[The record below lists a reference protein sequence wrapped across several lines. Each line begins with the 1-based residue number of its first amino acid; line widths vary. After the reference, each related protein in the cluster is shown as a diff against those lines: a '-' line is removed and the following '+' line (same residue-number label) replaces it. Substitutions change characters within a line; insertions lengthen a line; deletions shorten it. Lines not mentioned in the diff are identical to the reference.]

1 MGTPPQLAS
10 QAGPAPSAPPPELSP
25 SSFRVLHT
33 IGEGAFS
40 VVRLAERGKERWALK
55 FTRKPTGRGPAA
67 GDARAAVVRELG
79 FLRSLPP
86 HPHVV
91 GCAGYFTAGDEEAC
105 LVQEFAPNGDLRE
118 ALSGGE
124 PLPAED
130 AALVARQVA
139 AALAHLHAHGVAHGD
154 LKPENILFGGRG
166 QAMLCDFGS
175 AVLIEA
181 AEAEEGAERYQG
193 TPQYQAPGLR
203 GAGAAVGGPRLRRP
217 QRVPR
222 DAPRAAGGPRLGRRA
237 PPFRHCGGPAA
248 AEAARCGP
256 LRARHRCRGP
266 AAPLAGRAR
275 AHRPRPER
283 VRVQPHLFPRRG
295 PGLRCRLPVAR
306 GRHRPGGLHLQHEQR
321 RVPRRAGCWLTW
333 C

>member
-193 TPQYQAPGLR
+193 TPQYQAPEVIERGRR
-203 GAGAAVGGPRLRRP
+203 GAAADLWALGCVALELLWGAPAFAAPSEYLVMRRVLQGDPGWDAAPPLSDTAGDLLRQRLLVADPSARGT
-217 QRVPR
+217 
-222 DAPRAAGGPRLGRRA
+222 AAGALLHPWLAAHERTDPGQSEFEYSRICFPDA
-237 PPFRHCGGPAA
+237 DQDCG
-248 AEAARCGP
+248 
-256 LRARHRCRGP
+256 
-266 AAPLAGRAR
+266 AGS
-275 AHRPRPER
+275 
-283 VRVQPHLFPRRG
+283 Q
-295 PGLRCRLPVAR
+295 
-306 GRHRPGGLHLQHEQR
+306 
-321 RVPRRAGCWLTW
+321 
-333 C
+333 